1 MLPLV
6 TVPERVDVLVLTAAE
21 RSAAVDHG
29 EDHGG
34 QAGGSNARQQVVVD
48 EDAGKNCRLHQRGV
62 QLGEVH
68 QEPEED
74 QGDAEDKEAKY
85 QMKGQEPLA
94 SLSQY
99 I

>member
-1 MLPLV
+1 MLV
-6 TVPERVDVLVLTAAE
+6 GVSQRIDVFILAAAE
-21 RSAAVDHG
+21 DGAAVEHG
-29 EDHGG
+29 PDYGG
-34 QAGGSNARQQVVVD
+34 QGGHSEARQQVVVD
-48 EDAGKNCRLHQRGV
+48 EDAGQNCRLHQRGV

-74 QGDAEDKEAKY
+74 QGDAEDKETKY